1 MLPILSSASIAGQFF
16 DGACEAKSF
25 ALFVCILEPFLVAKL
40 LLQMPET
47 GCDAVMH
54 DTLCSKGYIHHM
66 KRLLEHNETVFI
78 VFHQQKLV

>member
-1 MLPILSSASIAGQFF
+1 MLPILCSTSIAGRFF

-25 ALFVCILEPFLVAKL
+25 ALFVCILEPFWLPSCTVA
-40 LLQMPET
+40 T
-47 GCDAVMH
+47 VMH

>member
-1 MLPILSSASIAGQFF
+1 MCFLFF
-16 DGACEAKSF
+16 A
-25 ALFVCILEPFLVAKL
+25 PL
-40 LLQMPET
+40 LLQADSLTEPVKPSLLHFLYAFWSLFWLPSCT
-47 GCDAVMH
+47 VATVMH